1 MDHRLFND
9 PFASSISSMEA
20 DIFSGG
26 QLPSP
31 AWPDLDLDDDDIHDL
46 SPPATNAATSSG
58 GGYGSAG
65 GSGTNRK
72 LSHNA
77 YERDR
82 RKQLNEL
89 YSSLRCLLPDA
100 DHSVRNWTTS
110 PACALRVT

>member
-1 MDHRLFND
+1 MFND
-9 PFASSISSMEA
+9 PFASSISSLEP

-31 AWPDLDLDDDDIHDL
+31 AWPDLDLDDDDIQDL
-46 SPPATNAATSSG
+46 SPPAANAATSSG
-58 GGYGSAG
+58 GYGSG

-89 YSSLRCLLPDA
+89 YSSLRSLLPDA
-100 DHSVRNWTTS
+100 DHTVI
-110 PACALRVT
+110 VTCPQQCLHR